1 MAQRK
6 KFTFLESYRDVA
18 EMLDGQERLEFY
30 EAVIAFA
37 LDGTEP
43 DFADKAASLFRFVR
57 KDLERG
63 RRLYENGAKGGRPTT
78 KEKPNDNQTKT
89 KSKPNQNQIKTIKE
103 RQKESEEKREKER
116 SKEKEN
122 KEEKDK
128 ILKKTLPKPLG
139 GFGGGLEGDREG
151 DFSGKGEEAWH
162 EWFEGWAEK
171 LEKEVNLSDYLTEQ
185 EDYELMKING
195 GYGGYMA
202 GAVESFVTSADFDK
216 EDPLETKRW
225 KLIEYKKK
233 YNSFLDEKKAEF
245 GTKEKNTPGKER
257 TEQEYEKTPSD
268 AKDEKE
274 LRAFLKNKA
283 ATLDGY
289 ADGQKPRSYEELKNF
304 CDALGAAD
312 FSPLLLWRDMEFH
325 GWEIKEKE
333 NWRAIKSWKGYVIY
347 RIAAEKFRE

>member
-6 KFTFLESYRDVA
+6 KFTFLESYRNVA

-43 DFADKAASLFRFVR
+43 TLASKMEALFRLVR
-57 KDLERG
+57 KDLEKG
-63 RRLYENGAKGGRPTT
+63 RKLYENGAKGGRPIT
-78 KEKPNDNQTKT
+78 KL
-89 KSKPNQNQIKTIKE
+89 KPNQNQIKTIKE

-122 KEEKDK
+122 KEEKEKFKEKDFPYSLGR
-128 ILKKTLPKPLG
+128 ICEIQPKPLG
-139 GFGGGLEGDREG
+139 GFGGKGEREG
-151 DFSGKGEEAWH
+151 DFPGKGEEAWH
-162 EWFEGWAEK
+162 KWFENWTAE
-171 LEKEVNLSDYLTEQ
+171 LEKVNLSDYLTEQ

-202 GAVESFVTSADFDK
+202 GAVESFVTSADFNR
-216 EDPLETKRW
+216 EDSLETKRQ
-225 KLIEYKKK
+225 KLIEYKNK
-233 YNSFLDEKKAEF
+233 YNSFLDEKQVAF
-245 GTKEKNTPGKER
+245 GTKAGNAIGKKK
-257 TEQEYEKTPSD
+257 TEQEYEKIASV

-283 ATLDGY
+283 STLDGY

-304 CDALGAAD
+304 CDDLGATD
-312 FSPLLLWRDMEFH
+312 FSSLLLWRDMEFH
-325 GWEIKEKE
+325 GWEIREKE